1 MPDLPETLT
10 TDLLFDAKIDLRPP
24 EALGQTPLGGRTI
37 FIIEGGTFQGPQLS
51 GTVRQGGGDWFL
63 AHPNGAGELDVR
75 LTLETHDGALI
86 LMTYRGVFDV
96 DSAVV
101 AEVFAG
107 NDVDPSRY
115 YFRTTPRFE
124 TGDQRYAWL
133 NKLVCVGAGW
143 FAPNLVGYRI
153 FAIR

>member
-1 MPDLPETLT
+1 MPDMPDALATEI
-10 TDLLFDAKIDLRPP
+10 LFDATIDLQPP

-37 FIIEGGTFQGPQLS
+37 FIIKGGTFAGPKLT
-51 GTVRQGGGDWFL
+51 GDVHPGGGDWYL
-63 AHPNGAGELDVR
+63 GNANGAGELDVR
-75 LTLETHDGALI
+75 LTLETNDGALI
-86 LMTYRGVFDV
+86 LMTYRGILDV
-96 DSAVV
+96 TPGVV

-107 NDVDPSRY
+107 KDVSPSRY

-124 TGDQRYAWL
+124 TGDERYAWL
-133 NKLVCVGAGW
+133 NKLICVATGW

>member
-1 MPDLPETLT
+1 MPDLPDTLT
-10 TDLLFDAKIDLRPP
+10 ADVLFDAKIDLRPP
-24 EALGQTPLGGRTI
+24 EVIGQSPLGARTI
-37 FIIEGGTFQGPQLS
+37 FIIEGGTFDGPKLT
-51 GTVRQGGGDWFL
+51 GAVHQGGGDWFL

-75 LTLETHDGALI
+75 LTLETHDGALV

-96 DSAVV
+96 DPAVV
-101 AEVFAG
+101 AQVFAG

-124 TGDQRYAWL
+124 TGDERYAWL
-133 NKLVCVGAGW
+133 NKVICVATGW
-143 FAPNLVGYRI
+143 FAPNKVGYRV